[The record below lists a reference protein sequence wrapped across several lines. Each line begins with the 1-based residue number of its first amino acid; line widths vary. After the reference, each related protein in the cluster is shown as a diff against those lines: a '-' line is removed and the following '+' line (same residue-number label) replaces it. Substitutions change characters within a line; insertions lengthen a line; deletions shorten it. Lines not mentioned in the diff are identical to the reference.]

1 MKHRKWMS
9 LLLSIVMVAALLA
22 GCGGG
27 AASSAAEAPKE
38 EAPAESKEEQK
49 EEAPAEEQKEEASE
63 EEAAE
68 EPAGDAGENVLHL
81 AASGTNFNETQSGFA
96 STSRVGD
103 AGLLHG
109 TVLETLL
116 MWDVDAEAYVNKLAE
131 KVEHNDDCTV
141 WTVTLKDA
149 TFHDGT
155 PVTAEDVVF
164 SYNYGANVGR
174 RALIQSLVGIDRLG
188 DASAGQEAD
197 VEGIKALDDKT
208 VEFTLVQG
216 DSQFEY
222 ALAHD
227 AFSIMPKHAF
237 TAESYY
243 TIPDDPYWSN
253 PIGTGPYCIDET
265 HFPDYVTLKTY
276 DGYYG
281 AAPGIPAIRIQYYTD
296 SESIYAAVMNGEV
309 DTFTV
314 TSMADAENIKA
325 NNPDIDIEVLPSLLC
340 RYLFVNC
347 TGAAG
352 ADKNDPYN
360 KSLTNPRVRQAL
372 NMLIDKE
379 SIVDLFDGISSVATT
394 LTNSERSEYNTDI
407 PKWERDVEGAKAI
420 LDEEN
425 FDYST
430 PIRIHAYYTD
440 QITVD
445 VLDLIVQNLNEVGI
459 QASYYVDQPNTAI
472 ITENLEYDMKYAAYS
487 VYFPIESYNLYTEAM
502 SYHTHLDQEKLAAG
516 YYKQTYDDVIAKWHE
531 TSDPAEQKACIDAVQ
546 ASSMEDMCVIPLFNM
561 NTVKVYNNRL
571 TCPKYSRDFETTVDP
586 KYDQWKI
593 G

>member
-1 MKHRKWMS
+1 MKQKRHLWLIAVLTMS
-9 LLLSIVMVAALLA
+9 LVLGAGVAAL
-22 GCGGG
+22 
-27 AASSAAEAPKE
+27 AS
-38 EAPAESKEEQK
+38 
-49 EEAPAEEQKEEASE
+49 
-63 EEAAE
+63 
-68 EPAGDAGENVLHL
+68 DAGENVIHV
-81 AASGTNFNETQSGFA
+81 AASGTNFNETQSGFG

-116 MWDVDAEAYVNKLAE
+116 MWDVEAEEYVCKLAE
-131 KVEHNDDCTV
+131 SVEHNEDCTV
-141 WTVTLKDA
+141 WTVKLRDA

-164 SYNYGANVGR
+164 SFNYGANVGR
-174 RALIQSLVGIDRLG
+174 RALVQTVVGVDALG
-188 DASAGQEAD
+188 DAEQGEEGD
-197 VEGIKALDDKT
+197 VEGFKAIDDKT
-208 VEFTLVQG
+208 VEFTLTQG

-237 TAESYY
+237 TAETYF

-253 PIGTGPYCIDET
+253 PVGTGPYCIDET

-281 AAPGIPAIRIQYYTD
+281 AAPGVPAMRIQYYTD
-296 SESIYAAVMNGEV
+296 AEAIYAAVMNGEV
-309 DTFTV
+309 DYYTV
-314 TSMADAENIKA
+314 ASMADAENIQA

-352 ADKNDPYN
+352 ENKDEEYN
-360 KSLTNPRVRQAL
+360 TSLTNPKVRQAL

-379 SIVDLFDGISSVATT
+379 SIVSLFDGISTVATT
-394 LTNSERSEYNTDI
+394 LTNPERSEYNTDI
-407 PKWERDVEGAKAI
+407 PLWERDVEGAKAI
-420 LDEEN
+420 LDEEG
-425 FDYST
+425 FDYDT

-440 QITVD
+440 QLTVD
-445 VLDLIVQNLNEVGI
+445 VLDLIVQNLSEAGI
-459 QASYYVDQPNTAI
+459 EATYYVDQPNTAI
-472 ITENLEYDMKYAAYS
+472 ITQNLSYDMKYAAYS

-502 SYHTHLDQEKLAAG
+502 SYHTHLEQDKLAEG
-516 YYKQTYDDVIAKWHE
+516 YYKATYDDVIAKWHE
-531 TSDPAEQKACIDAVQ
+531 TADEAEQKACIDAVQ

-561 NTVKVYNNRL
+561 NTVKVYNSRL
-571 TCPKYSRDFETTVDP
+571 NCLRYSRDFETTVDL
-586 KYDQWKI
+586 KLDQWSI